1 MLIQAGSV
9 YLEGGNFHR
18 GHFIPNALRAEV
30 NLNVNVDSDR
40 QCISKR
46 KIFSRR
52 TLYTEDTFI
61 SKPIEKAS

>member
-46 KIFSRR
+46 KNFSCR